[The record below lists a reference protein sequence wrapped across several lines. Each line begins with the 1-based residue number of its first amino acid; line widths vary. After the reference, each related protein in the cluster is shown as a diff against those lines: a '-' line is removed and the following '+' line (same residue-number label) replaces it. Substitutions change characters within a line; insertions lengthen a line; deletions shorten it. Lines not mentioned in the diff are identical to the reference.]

1 VWHTSQPKRLLHVI
15 IIWKFRHSGT
25 TVTLQNFKATIWA
38 SQRDASMSFPL
49 SDLSIGETGTV
60 HEIHLDGKLRS
71 YVTRFGFV
79 EGAVVSVIRQVPLG
93 SLRVYRIGQAEIAL
107 RPETAEKILVT
118 RTQT

>member
-1 VWHTSQPKRLLHVI
+1 MP
-15 IIWKFRHSGT
+15 
-25 TVTLQNFKATIWA
+25 TIWA
-38 SQRDASMSFPL
+38 FYQDATSGSSL

-60 HEIHLDGKLRS
+60 QEIHLEGKLRS

-107 RPETAEKILVT
+107 RPETAEQIRVT
-118 RTQT
+118 RTNS

>member
-1 VWHTSQPKRLLHVI
+1 MV
-15 IIWKFRHSGT
+15 T
-25 TVTLQNFKATIWA
+25 TQIMPTIWA
-38 SQRDASMSFPL
+38 SPEHAIPGSSL

-60 HEIHLDGKLRS
+60 QGIHLEGKLRS

-107 RPETAEKILVT
+107 RPETAEQIRVT
-118 RTQT
+118 RNDS